1 MEEGH
6 RHVWHHV
13 SLEHADPFLQRIESL
28 LRDLNRKVDTIMI
41 DQATFDTD
49 LAALVAAIG
58 TLTAAVDAWIAAHPA
73 VDLTAEDQSVLNAS
87 AAVAAELANITP
99 APAAAPA
106 AEPTPA
112 PADAAPAD
120 TTAPAD
126 LGAAQP
132 GDAAP
137 ADAAPV
143 DAPVADAAPA
153 DAPAA
158 DAATVTDPAAGV

>member
-73 VDLTAEDQSVLNAS
+73 VDLTAEDQQVQAAA
-87 AAVAAELANITP
+87 AAVAAELAKV
-99 APAAAPA
+99 
-106 AEPTPA
+106 TPA
-112 PADAAPAD
+112 PADVPAPDAAPAD
-120 TTAPAD
+120 VPVDVPADAPA
-126 LGAAQP
+126 P
-132 GDAAP
+132 DAAP
-137 ADAAPV
+137 ADAVPV
-143 DAPVADAAPA
+143 DVPAPDAAPADVPAADAPA
-153 DAPAA
+153 DAPAP
-158 DAATVTDPAAGV
+158 DA

>member
-1 MEEGH
+1 MEDQH
-6 RHVWHHV
+6 HHVWHHV
-13 SLEHADPFLQRIESL
+13 SSEQPDPSLRRIEEL
-28 LRDLNRKVDTIMI
+28 LLTLDRKVDAMSV

-153 DAPAA
+153 DAPAV